1 MVVAC
6 RLRWLW
12 LWLARGEE
20 EEREGGVLL
29 LLFYFY
35 YLFIYLFYFW
45 LVFFFP
51 STPLVG
57 ARRGEGSSG
66 WVGLLLGAAA
76 FTFFSPFFCAF
87 FFNGCVREFSGE
99 AGKA

>member
-20 EEREGGVLL
+20 EEREGVCCCCC
-29 LLFYFY
+29 FIFII
-35 YLFIYLFYFW
+35 YLFILFYFW

-76 FTFFSPFFCAF
+76 FTFFSPFFLCVF
-87 FFNGCVREFSGE
+87 F
-99 AGKA
+99 

>member
-1 MVVAC
+1 MVAC

-20 EEREGGVLL
+20 EEREGVCCCCSFIFNIYLFI
-29 LLFYFY
+29 LFYF
-35 YLFIYLFYFW
+35 LFVYFF
-45 LVFFFP
+45 LIN
-51 STPLVG
+51 TLVG
-57 ARRGEGSSG
+57 ARRGEGSCG

>member
-1 MVVAC
+1 M
-6 RLRWLW
+6 
-12 LWLARGEE
+12 
-20 EEREGGVLL
+20 
-29 LLFYFY
+29 
-35 YLFIYLFYFW
+35 
-45 LVFFFP
+45 FFFP